1 MNLNF
6 NINNEE
12 DIQYLQKI
20 EQNKLEDLLKT
31 CISIGLKSIQM
42 SEVNMDCHSYLDPI
56 RDIVSDSVEDHKEKL
71 FTIED
76 KLNDI
81 LHIKTNSSRKGQLS
95 EDLCRSL
102 LTRQYPQWS
111 FIDVSQE
118 GYNADCRAFETP
130 VGQILYEFKSYDHNV
145 NRDQISK
152 FVRDLEH
159 TNIKYGI
166 FVSNTSG
173 IVGKKN
179 IEWQII
185 NNKLII
191 FVSNMG
197 LSGYGCI
204 LGTELLLSLL
214 DINILDKDRNWLLY
228 QNYEVEDL
236 VKNISESIDSLRDN
250 IESYTKHRELI
261 NEQRIKINQSIDILD
276 KSSFNCLLNLNHS
289 YEKIVKTISDIRCHK
304 DCITEDFMEEEF
316 LLKVENDKFRE
327 LFAKLLKIVSG
338 HKIMNKEKEILF
350 FNEKKEIIC
359 FSKTHKTRV
368 DLIFPVQGDLISF
381 NPNYEKIK
389 NCGPGKTELY
399 VELKDDFH
407 IWEIVNARLKS
418 AK

>member
-6 NINNEE
+6 TINNEE
-12 DIQYLQKI
+12 DIQYLEKI

-56 RDIVSDSVEDHKEKL
+56 KDIVEGSTEFHKEKL

-81 LHIKTNSSRKGQLS
+81 LHIKNNSSRKGQLS

-214 DINILDKDRNWLLY
+214 DINILEKDRNWLLY

-236 VKNISESIDSLRDN
+236 IKNISESIDSLRNN

-276 KSSFNCLLNLNHS
+276 KSSFNCLLNLNHT
-289 YEKIVKTISDIRCHK
+289 YENIVKTISDIRCHK
-304 DCITEDFMEEEF
+304 DCITEEFIKEDFLTKIKNE
-316 LLKVENDKFRE
+316 KYKE
-327 LFAKLLKIVSG
+327 LFKKLLKLSHN
-338 HKIMNKEKEILF
+338 HKVMNKENELLF
-350 FNEKKEIIC
+350 INENKEIIC
-359 FSKTHKTRV
+359 FSKTLKSRLE
-368 DLIFPVQGDLISF
+368 LIFPIKGDLISF

-389 NCGPGKTELY
+389 SCGQGKIELIL
-399 VELKDDFH
+399 ELKDDFH
-407 IWEIVNARLKS
+407 IWDIITIRLKL
-418 AK
+418 

>member
-1 MNLNF
+1 MDLNF
-6 NINNEE
+6 SINNKE
-12 DIQYLQKI
+12 DIQYLKNI

-42 SEVNMDCHSYLDPI
+42 SEVNMNCHSYIDPI
-56 RDIVSDSVEDHKEKL
+56 KDIVQESTLDHKEKL

-76 KLNDI
+76 KLNDL
-81 LHIKTNSSRKGQLS
+81 LHIKSNSSRKGQLS

-102 LTRQYPQWS
+102 LTKQYPQWS
-111 FIDVSQE
+111 FLDVSQE

-130 VGQILYEFKSYDHNV
+130 IGQILYEFKSYDHNV

-152 FVRDLEH
+152 FIRDLDH

-179 IEWQII
+179 IEWEITD
-185 NNKLII
+185 NKLVI

-214 DINILDKDRNWLLY
+214 DINILEKDRNWLLY
-228 QNYEVEDL
+228 QNYELEDL
-236 VKNISESIDSLRDN
+236 IKNISESIDSLRNN

-276 KSSFNCLLNLNHS
+276 KSSFNCLLNLNHT
-289 YEKIVKTISDIRCHK
+289 YENIVKTISDIRCHK
-304 DCITEDFMEEEF
+304 DLITEEFIKEDFLTKIKNE
-316 LLKVENDKFRE
+316 KYKE
-327 LFAKLLKIVSG
+327 LFTKLLKISHN
-338 HKIMNKEKEILF
+338 HKVINKENELLFINKEG
-350 FNEKKEIIC
+350 EIIC
-359 FSKTHKTRV
+359 FSKTLKSRLE
-368 DLIFPVQGDLISF
+368 LIFPIKGDLISF
-381 NPNYEKIK
+381 NPIYEKVK
-389 NCGPGKTELY
+389 NCGQGKIEIYL
-399 VELKDDFH
+399 ELKNDFH
-407 IWEIVNARLKS
+407 IWDIITIRLKL
-418 AK
+418 

>member
-1 MNLNF
+1 MNF
-6 NINNEE
+6 NITIHNEE
-12 DIQYLQKI
+12 DIQYLENI

-42 SEVNMDCHSYLDPI
+42 SEVNMNCHSYIDPI
-56 RDIVSDSVEDHKEKL
+56 KDIVQESTLDHKEKL

-76 KLNDI
+76 KLNDL
-81 LHIKTNSSRKGQLS
+81 LHIKSNSSRKGQLS

-102 LTRQYPQWS
+102 LTKQYPQWS
-111 FIDVSQE
+111 FLDVSQE

-152 FVRDLEH
+152 FIRDLEH

-179 IEWQII
+179 IEWEII
-185 NNKLII
+185 DNKLVV

-214 DINILDKDRNWLLY
+214 DINILEKDKNWLLY
-228 QNYEVEDL
+228 QNYELEDL
-236 VKNISESIDSLRDN
+236 IKNISESIDSLRNN

-276 KSSFNCLLNLNHS
+276 KSSFNCLLNLNHT
-289 YEKIVKTISDIRCHK
+289 YENIVKTISDIRCNK
-304 DCITEDFMEEEF
+304 DLITEEFIKEDFLTKIKNE
-316 LLKVENDKFRE
+316 KYKE
-327 LFAKLLKIVSG
+327 LFTKLLKISHN
-338 HKIMNKEKEILF
+338 HKVMNKDNELLFINKEG
-350 FNEKKEIIC
+350 EIIC
-359 FSKTHKTRV
+359 FSKTHKSRL
-368 DLIFPVQGDLISF
+368 DLIFPIKKDLISF
-381 NPNYEKIK
+381 NPIYEKVK
-389 NCGPGKTELY
+389 NCGQGKIELY
-399 VELKDDFH
+399 LELKDDFH
-407 IWEIVNARLKS
+407 IWDIITVRLKL
-418 AK
+418 

>member
-6 NINNEE
+6 SINNKE
-12 DIQYLQKI
+12 DIQYLKNI
-20 EQNKLEDLLKT
+20 EKNKLEDLLKT

-42 SEVNMDCHSYLDPI
+42 SEVNMNCHSYIDPI
-56 RDIVSDSVEDHKEKL
+56 KDIVHESTLDHKEKL

-76 KLNDI
+76 KLNDL
-81 LHIKTNSSRKGQLS
+81 LHIKSNSSRKGQLS

-102 LTRQYPQWS
+102 LTKQYPQWS
-111 FIDVSQE
+111 FLDVSQE

-152 FVRDLEH
+152 FIRDLEH

-179 IEWQII
+179 IEWEII
-185 NNKLII
+185 DNKLVV

-214 DINILDKDRNWLLY
+214 DINILEKDRNWLLY
-228 QNYEVEDL
+228 QNYELEDL
-236 VKNISESIDSLRDN
+236 VKNISESIDSLRNN

-276 KSSFNCLLNLNHS
+276 KSSFNCLLNLNHT
-289 YEKIVKTISDIRCHK
+289 YENIVKTISDIRCHK
-304 DCITEDFMEEEF
+304 DLITEEFIKEDFLIKIKNE
-316 LLKVENDKFRE
+316 KYKE
-327 LFAKLLKIVSG
+327 LFTKLLKISHN
-338 HKIMNKEKEILF
+338 HKVMNKENELLFINKEG
-350 FNEKKEIIC
+350 EIIC
-359 FSKTHKTRV
+359 FSKTHKSRL
-368 DLIFPVQGDLISF
+368 DLIFPIKKDLISF
-381 NPNYEKIK
+381 NPIYEKVK
-389 NCGPGKTELY
+389 NCGQGKIELY
-399 VELKDDFH
+399 LELKDDFH
-407 IWEIVNARLKS
+407 IWDIITIRLKL
-418 AK
+418 